1 VKRRPPAVDS
11 TEREQKPV
19 PSPADS
25 LAPLDTDPSL
35 RLPQETRDA
44 RPPVATLDTEEDA
57 LPRSL
62 ATSTTQLLDDEVAA
76 GPTLD
81 LLPPVACP
89 SPESPAAP
97 HAPPKKAAPPPGRF
111 EANSAP
117 VARKAPRRRLLG
129 KEDQFESAEPAAPGD
144 VPETPQ
150 GPGRRARLT
159 PLDAALAAGAA
170 LVIALLAWL
179 LW

>member
-1 VKRRPPAVDS
+1 MPPAVDS
-11 TEREQKPV
+11 TERELEPV

-25 LAPLDTDPSL
+25 LAPLDTDPAL
-35 RLPQETRDA
+35 QAPQETRDA
-44 RPPVATLDTEEDA
+44 LPPVATLDTEEDA

-62 ATSTTQLLDDEVAA
+62 ATSTTQLLDDEVVA

-89 SPESPAAP
+89 SPESPVAP

-117 VARKAPRRRLLG
+117 VARKAPRRKLLG
-129 KEDQFESAEPAAPGD
+129 KEDQFELAEPVAPPAD
-144 VPETPQ
+144 APEVPR
-150 GPGRRARLT
+150 GPGRRACWT